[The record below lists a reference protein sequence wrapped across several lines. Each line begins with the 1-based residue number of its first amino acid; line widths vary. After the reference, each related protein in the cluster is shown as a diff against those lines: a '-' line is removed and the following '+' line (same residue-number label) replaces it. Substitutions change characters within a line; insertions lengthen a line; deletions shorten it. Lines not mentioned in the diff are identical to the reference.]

1 MTLVEFLLLLPS
13 DSGDDWFSGFQDW
26 RIESRK
32 RQWSFDQIDEDN
44 GGWVGELY
52 IGDEETNVTPLV
64 GEPLPVPEPPEG
76 VLSGERRQDFVGEVE
91 IGKGVWAEDDESR
104 RLSAHFRVLVLDTW
118 FSFSSLE
125 FIDDN
130 EEESWL
136 DWN

>member
-1 MTLVEFLLLLPS
+1 M
-13 DSGDDWFSGFQDW
+13 
-26 RIESRK
+26 
-32 RQWSFDQIDEDN
+32 
-44 GGWVGELY
+44 
-52 IGDEETNVTPLV
+52 GDEETNVTPLE
-64 GEPLPVPEPPEG
+64 GEPLPVPEPAEG

-130 EEESWL
+130 EESWL